1 MVGES
6 STTVIAISDPRS
18 SDTARSAGEHA
29 VLHIRSTVEDPSD
42 SKLSVWRV
50 DTPSSSAGLNRG
62 LALFRVQA
70 SNREIS
76 EPTRSRFAW
85 VGVLLAGT
93 IAISAELYF
102 DHIRN
107 YDYVWDVGL
116 VTGLKMG
123 SIDMLETGVW
133 ILLLVWLAVLF
144 DLTAPPSSDALLE
157 ADASP
162 RKREG
167 A

>member
-1 MVGES
+1 M
-6 STTVIAISDPRS
+6 
-18 SDTARSAGEHA
+18 
-29 VLHIRSTVEDPSD
+29 
-42 SKLSVWRV
+42 
-50 DTPSSSAGLNRG
+50 
-62 LALFRVQA
+62 
-70 SNREIS
+70 
-76 EPTRSRFAW
+76 
-85 VGVLLAGT
+85 LLAGT